1 MPVYE
6 YVCRTCDSHFEIR
19 RSMQESSAP
28 VECPGGHDDTTR
40 LLSVFAS
47 VGRASVGRASVGRAS
62 AGQSASFSASSGTGG
77 CCGGAC
83 ACGF

>member
-1 MPVYE
+1 MAVYE
-6 YVCRTCDSHFEIR
+6 YLCHTCDSHFEVR

-47 VGRASVGRASVGRAS
+47 VGRAS
-62 AGQSASFSASSGTGG
+62 AGQSASVPASSGMGG

-83 ACGF
+83 GCGS